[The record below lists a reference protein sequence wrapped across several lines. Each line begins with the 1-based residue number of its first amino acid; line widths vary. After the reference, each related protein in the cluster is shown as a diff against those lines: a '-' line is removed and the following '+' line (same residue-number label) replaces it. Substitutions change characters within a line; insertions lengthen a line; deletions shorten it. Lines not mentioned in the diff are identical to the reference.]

1 MNFTDNK
8 KLMTGAAI
16 LVALLLIV
24 VGISIWQMTSLKMQV
39 NAERAANEQLQLTNE
54 QLSLSNEFE
63 AINSQFAQ
71 YEDQANMMAND
82 TIMAKYAA
90 AKNKIE
96 ELLKE
101 LNSEKAKSS
110 AQIKK
115 LKDEI
120 ATLRALLK
128 HYVAQVDS
136 LNKEN
141 AALRDENSSLSNR
154 NQQLA
159 SQVSTVEKQN
169 KNLSERMTLAE
180 KLNVT
185 GVTLTPLKGNG
196 KTEKNVTKARQLM
209 VSFTIPQNNST
220 PVGPKTV
227 YLRITSP
234 EGTLLGGAG
243 SFSFEGGS
251 IPYTEKLSFDYG
263 GEEIGGLKIYW
274 NVNTALT
281 PGDYTVELFADNYR
295 LASRHFTLKK

>member
-1 MNFTDNK
+1 MFSNNK
-8 KLMTGAAI
+8 KTMWGAAI
-16 LVALLLIV
+16 LVTVLLIV
-24 VGISIWQMTSLKMQV
+24 VGISIWQMTSLKREVSQ
-39 NAERAANEQLQLTNE
+39 ARLENEQLQLTNE
-54 QLSLSNEFE
+54 QLSLSNEFD

-71 YEDQANMMAND
+71 YEDQANLMAND

-101 LNSEKAKSS
+101 LNSQKAKSS

-120 ATLRALLK
+120 STLRALLK
-128 HYVAQVDS
+128 HYIAQVDS
-136 LNKEN
+136 LGKEN
-141 AALRDENSSLSNR
+141 AALRDENSSLTNR

-159 SQVSTVEKQN
+159 SQVSSVEQKN
-169 KNLSERMTLAE
+169 KHLSERMTLAE

-196 KTEKNVTKARQLM
+196 KTEKNVTKAKQLM

-227 YLRITSP
+227 YLRLTGP
-234 EGTLLGGAG
+234 EGSLLGGAG
-243 SFSFEGGS
+243 TMSFEGGS
-251 IPYTEKLSFDYG
+251 VPYTEKISFDYG

-274 NVNTALT
+274 NVNTALN

>member
-1 MNFTDNK
+1 MLTNNK
-8 KLMTGAAI
+8 KIMWGAAI
-16 LVALLLIV
+16 LVAVLLIV
-24 VGISIWQMTSLKMQV
+24 VGISIWQMTSLKMEV
-39 NAERAANEQLQLTNE
+39 NRARIENEQLQLTNE
-54 QLSLSNEFE
+54 QLSLSNEFD

-71 YEDQANMMAND
+71 YEDQANLMAND

-101 LNSEKAKSS
+101 LNSQKAKSS

-120 ATLRALLK
+120 STLRALLK
-128 HYVAQVDS
+128 HYIAQVDS
-136 LNKEN
+136 LGKEN
-141 AALRDENSSLSNR
+141 AALRDENSTLTNR

-159 SQVSTVEKQN
+159 SQVSSVEQKN
-169 KNLSERMTLAE
+169 KHLSERMTLAE

-185 GVTLTPLKGNG
+185 GVTLTPLKSNG
-196 KTEKNVTKARQLM
+196 KKEKNITKAKQLM

-227 YLRITSP
+227 YLRLTGP
-234 EGTLLGGAG
+234 EGSLLGGAG
-243 SFSFEGGS
+243 SMSFEGGS
-251 IPYTEKLSFDYG
+251 VPYTEKISFDYG
-263 GEEIGGLKIYW
+263 GEEIAGLKIYW
-274 NVNTALT
+274 NVNTALN

>member
-1 MNFTDNK
+1 MFSNNK
-8 KLMTGAAI
+8 KTMWGAAI
-16 LVALLLIV
+16 LVAVLLIV
-24 VGISIWQMTSLKMQV
+24 VAISIWQMTSLKREV
-39 NAERAANEQLQLTNE
+39 SHARLENEQLQLTNE
-54 QLSLSNEFE
+54 QLSLSNEFD

-71 YEDQANMMAND
+71 YEDQANLMAND

-101 LNSEKAKSS
+101 LNSQKAKSS

-120 ATLRALLK
+120 STLRALLK
-128 HYVAQVDS
+128 HYIAQVDS
-136 LNKEN
+136 LGKEN
-141 AALRDENSSLSNR
+141 AALRDENSSLTNR

-159 SQVSTVEKQN
+159 SQVSSVEQKN
-169 KNLSERMTLAE
+169 KHLSERMTLAE

-196 KTEKNVTKARQLM
+196 KTEKNVTKAKQLM

-227 YLRITSP
+227 YLRLTGP
-234 EGTLLGGAG
+234 EGSLLGGAG
-243 SFSFEGGS
+243 TMSFEGGS
-251 IPYTEKLSFDYG
+251 VPYTEKISFDYG

-274 NVNTALT
+274 NVNTALN

>member
-1 MNFTDNK
+1 MLTNNK
-8 KLMTGAAI
+8 KIMWGAAI
-16 LVALLLIV
+16 LVAVLLIV
-24 VGISIWQMTSLKMQV
+24 VGISIWQMTSLKMEV
-39 NAERAANEQLQLTNE
+39 NRARIENEQLQLTNE
-54 QLSLSNEFE
+54 QLSLSNEFD

-71 YEDQANMMAND
+71 YEDQANLMAND

-101 LNSEKAKSS
+101 LNSQKAKSS

-120 ATLRALLK
+120 STLRALLK
-128 HYVAQVDS
+128 HYIAQVDS
-136 LNKEN
+136 LGKEN
-141 AALRDENSSLSNR
+141 AALRDENSTLTNR

-159 SQVSTVEKQN
+159 SQVSSVEQKN
-169 KNLSERMTLAE
+169 KHLSERMTLAE

-185 GVTLTPLKGNG
+185 GVTLTPLKSNG
-196 KTEKNVTKARQLM
+196 KKEKNITKAKQLM
-209 VSFTIPQNNST
+209 LSFTIPQNNST

-227 YLRITSP
+227 YLRLTGP
-234 EGTLLGGAG
+234 EGSLLGGAG
-243 SFSFEGGS
+243 SMSFEGGS
-251 IPYTEKLSFDYG
+251 VPYTEKISFDYG
-263 GEEIGGLKIYW
+263 GEEIAGLKIYW
-274 NVNTALT
+274 NVNTALN

>member
-1 MNFTDNK
+1 MFSNNK
-8 KLMTGAAI
+8 KTMWGAAI
-16 LVALLLIV
+16 LVAVLLIV
-24 VGISIWQMTSLKMQV
+24 VGISIWQMTSLKREVSQ
-39 NAERAANEQLQLTNE
+39 ARLENEQLQLTNE
-54 QLSLSNEFE
+54 QLSLSNEFD

-71 YEDQANMMAND
+71 YEDQANLMAND

-101 LNSEKAKSS
+101 LNSQKAKSS

-120 ATLRALLK
+120 STLRALLK
-128 HYVAQVDS
+128 HYIAQVDS
-136 LNKEN
+136 LGKEN
-141 AALRDENSSLSNR
+141 AALRDENSSLTNR

-159 SQVSTVEKQN
+159 SQVSSVEQKN
-169 KNLSERMTLAE
+169 KHLSERMTLAE

-196 KTEKNVTKARQLM
+196 KTEKNVTKAKQLM

-227 YLRITSP
+227 YLRLTGP
-234 EGTLLGGAG
+234 EGSLLGGAG
-243 SFSFEGGS
+243 TMSFEGGS
-251 IPYTEKLSFDYG
+251 VPYTEKISFDYG

-274 NVNTALT
+274 NVNTALN